1 MAFESK
7 NFIICSRFPLFRAS
21 GNLWMY
27 RTLDSLETI
36 LADVD
41 SDGYSLYFR
50 PRENLKNHD
59 SPNEGDVILLFV
71 EDSKLAYLKIVG
83 KVEKP
88 YKIKVARTYLENES
102 TLLALITELQLDKA
116 SKSTDFATPIT
127 DDNLGITQ
135 EEQSELEGKIDL
147 AANSGRMITPQ
158 GVWYAKMESD
168 TVPPSADNGTNYADF
183 TQTDLDGN
191 PIIVIYER
199 QSGAWVQVDTITPP
213 AEYDGYVPITSK
225 IWDIPEQAGQQGGR
239 ILWNHTSEQ
248 FTAYPSIVSFDNIS
262 ITGNSTV
269 EVPQNPTDNNIANVG
284 YVKTIVGG
292 ARNVGDVFFTMRKDN
307 EINGAVAC
315 DGGTYNTTD
324 FTGAQS
330 IENLL
335 SLGKIPYVSLST
347 YETLLSTNGSVGVFG
362 WDGIGTTAFRVPSLN
377 DIFVETGTAAQVG
390 DYLAPA
396 IPNVKAGIPGVY
408 FINGQQVAVGAAK
421 ITNKVN
427 NNLDNTS
434 GTGETYAQ
442 INIDASL
449 GSGVYKNDVDTVQP
463 KSIRYRAMV
472 QLATRTTDQAI
483 ETCTSVLSDI
493 ADLKNQSDFR
503 VLTMP
508 TADASNLGVIY
519 QYTGET
525 DANYTNGYFYKCV
538 SDGQNPPTYSWTAV
552 QVQAGGGGSLPSQ
565 TGNAGKFLTTDGTD
579 ASWASAVATTG
590 GTMSG
595 DLYFTRINNIST
607 SYRVVFDE
615 VDPVYNRVW
624 IAKRTA
630 LNANTGDQ
638 LLQFYGGK
646 SASVQ
651 SDFYLDF
658 VKKAFFAQEQYST
671 LGTEYYPWNKIYVSI
686 INNGADINVPAQ
698 SGTMVVATP
707 PAIDGTYV
715 LKATVSSGVVTYSW
729 VSE

>member
-1 MAFESK
+1 MAFEAK
-7 NFIICSRFPLFRAS
+7 NFVICSRFPLFRAN

-27 RTLDSLETI
+27 RTMDTLDSI

-41 SDGYSLYFR
+41 ADGYSNYFM
-50 PRENLKNHD
+50 PRKNLKNHD
-59 SPNEGDVILLFV
+59 SADAGDVILMFV
-71 EDSKLAYLKIVG
+71 EGDKLVYLKVVG
-83 KVEKP
+83 KKEAP

-102 TLLALITELQLDKA
+102 AILALITELQLDAAKKA
-116 SKSTDFATPIT
+116 TDFATPIT
-127 DDNLGITQ
+127 DENLGITQ
-135 EEQSELEGKIDL
+135 AEQEELEDKIDL

-183 TQTDLDGN
+183 SQTDGQGN

-199 QSGAWVQVDTITPP
+199 QNGAWVQVDTITPP

-248 FTAYPSIVSFDNIS
+248 FTAYPNIVSFDNIS

-390 DYLAPA
+390 DYIPA
-396 IPNVKAGIPGVY
+396 GVPNLKGRIGNVDANSSSATGVFYRSGTSGSLENAGGAADPNVY
-408 FINGQQVAVGAAK
+408 M
-421 ITNKVN
+421 
-427 NNLDNTS
+427 
-434 GTGETYAQ
+434 
-442 INIDASL
+442 DASRA
-449 GSGVYKNDVDTVQP
+449 SSVYKDDVTTVQP
-463 KSIRYRAMV
+463 NSVRYRAMV

-483 ETCTSVLSDI
+483 ETCTSVLTDI
-493 ADLKNQSDFR
+493 ANLKNSTDFR
-503 VLTMP
+503 VLEMP
-508 TADASNLGVIY
+508 TADESNLGVIY
-519 QYTGET
+519 QYTGAT

-538 SDGQNPPTYSWTAV
+538 SDGQNPATYSWTRIDV
-552 QVQAGGGGSLPSQ
+552 QPVGV
-565 TGNAGKFLTTDGTD
+565 TIDDN
-579 ASWASAVATTG
+579 
-590 GTMSG
+590 
-595 DLYFTRINNIST
+595 ST
-607 SYRVVFDE
+607 SSL
-615 VDPVYNRVW
+615 
-624 IAKRTA
+624 TA
-630 LNANTGDQ
+630 TWSANKLYTTIGDIET
-638 LLQFYGGK
+638 LL
-646 SASVQ
+646 
-651 SDFYLDF
+651 
-658 VKKAFFAQEQYST
+658 AQ
-671 LGTEYYPWNKIYVSI
+671 I
-686 INNGADINVPAQ
+686 
-698 SGTMVVATP
+698 
-707 PAIDGTYV
+707 
-715 LKATVSSGVVTYSW
+715 
-729 VSE
+729 